1 MDEVGVE
8 VGEMVMEVG
17 QQGKVEVEVEAV
29 LVNAALPQTVQTGP
43 PSVASGDIVRQRI
56 SLMGIQM
63 LANVGHPQIAQTGPQ
78 LAPSGDIVRRME
90 VLLVEV
96 KLVCFR

>member
-1 MDEVGVE
+1 MDVVGVE
-8 VGEMVMEVG
+8 VGEMVEVG
-17 QQGKVEVEVEAV
+17 QQGKVEVKVEAV
-29 LVNAALPQTVQTGP
+29 LVNATLPQIVQTGP
-43 PSVASGDIVRQRI
+43 PSAASGDIVRLRT

>member
-1 MDEVGVE
+1 
-8 VGEMVMEVG
+8 MEF
-17 QQGKVEVEVEAV
+17 
-29 LVNAALPQTVQTGP
+29 ALLQVIA
-43 PSVASGDIVRQRI
+43 VASGDIVRQRI

-90 VLLVEV
+90 VLLEEV
-96 KLVCFR
+96 KLVCYK

>member
-1 MDEVGVE
+1 MDVVGVE
-8 VGEMVMEVG
+8 VGEMVKEVG
-17 QQGKVEVEVEAV
+17 KQGKVEVEAEAV
-29 LVNAALPQTVQTGP
+29 LVNAVLPQIVQTGP
-43 PSVASGDIVRQRI
+43 PSVASGDIVRQWT